1 MIKLTYIFHS
11 CFMLETEQ
19 CVLIFDYWK
28 DSPEGD
34 VKKMLEHTGKRVYFM
49 ASHFHEDH
57 FNPEIIAMNVPNG
70 DKRIILSRDIIRR
83 HRAKETDADVVMRK
97 GDVYND
103 EYIKIKA
110 FGSTDAG
117 VSFMLETDGKK
128 IFHAGDL
135 NNWHWEDESTPQE
148 VKKMEGDFKAVLRDI
163 KAEYPAI
170 DLAMFPVDPRLGT
183 DFARGARQWLQTI
196 KTTYLAPMHF
206 PPAREKAMTFGKEA
220 EMCGTKF
227 LYIRHEGELIATII

>member
-28 DSPEGD
+28 DSPDGD

-83 HRAKETDADVVMRK
+83 HRAKETDADVIMRK

-163 KAEYPAI
+163 KAEYPTVN
-170 DLAMFPVDPRLGT
+170 LAMFPVDPRLGT

-227 LYIRHEGELIATII
+227 LYIRHEGELIATI

>member
-163 KAEYPAI
+163 KAEYPAV

-206 PPAREKAMTFGKEA
+206 PPAREKAMTFRKEA

-227 LYIRHEGELIATII
+227 LYIRHEGELIATI

>member
-83 HRAKETDADVVMRK
+83 HRAKETDADVIMRK

-163 KAEYPAI
+163 KAEYPAV

-183 DFARGARQWLQTI
+183 DFARGARQCLQTI

-227 LYIRHEGELIATII
+227 LYIRHEGELIATI